1 MSTVTGNTL
10 NQGLAKR
17 LYTLPAGAR
26 GNIPLPGPDV
36 ASRKRLVEKLL
47 HNQEHYHTYF
57 NDMRFHNHST
67 HHMFAIYAL
76 GATPELLD
84 AAYATHMQY
93 QKPLVRSPHSI
104 TEANF
109 LEHLD
114 EDEYY
119 EAYLAYF
126 ANYLDTHD
134 IAETVDRFI
143 FSPEYNYIPN
153 LDELNARDKKNGGT
167 GSKQQPEMLNR
178 CLASL
183 VHPLIHVGYGVEFGV
198 KGQLAEDR
206 MIIICWTGL
215 AMTAVHPPFQTPIVP
230 YSLFSS
236 HPDFTTAPSASLLK
250 RLAALTVTSKSA
262 PSTPPKPTFSLHQ
275 RILADPSLAAGVAI
289 DASNPKKYEDLI
301 ERSGDRLH
309 ALVTEW
315 YGKWL
320 EGATTNEE
328 VESRLEAMVEEIVWG
343 NVMWF
348 GVGGWAG
355 PGKKD
360 GQNINADFYMMHL
373 VTSAHFLPNF
383 ALLPSASNPAA
394 LNPPLSLAN
403 RLLLVRTYFA
413 QSVGWYIARGR
424 PALPLADFYAAT
436 SKYVASPIPPPSKR
450 EKGDVKEGTIAM
462 MSFKS
467 ALEAGSN
474 PWPRIIQNTLVHTS
488 EHLCKLQRTLAF
500 FAVKY
505 GDRDAGDFAGS
516 PLEGSEKLDSTLFAR
531 VAGLTMERLGL
542 ANEGGKIEFF
552 DMLGFYGVERNGD
565 EPYDAE

>member
-1 MSTVTGNTL
+1 MPEQSLFSSAQITPTLLNTTTDTLNTTMSAATGNTL
-10 NQGLAKR
+10 NQELTKR
-17 LYTLPAGAR
+17 LYTVPAGAR

-47 HNQEHYHTYF
+47 HNQKHFHTYF

-84 AAYATHMQY
+84 AAYATHVQY

-104 TEANF
+104 TDANF
-109 LEHLD
+109 LDHLD

-126 ANYLDTHD
+126 LNYLDTHN

-153 LDELNARDKKNGGT
+153 LDDLNARDKKNGGK
-167 GSKQQPEMLNR
+167 GAKQKTNN
-178 CLASL
+178 
-183 VHPLIHVGYGVEFGV
+183 F
-198 KGQLAEDR
+198 
-206 MIIICWTGL
+206 WTGL

-236 HPDFTTAPSASLLK
+236 HPDFTAAPSASLLK
-250 RLAALTVTSKSA
+250 RLASLTVTSKSA
-262 PSTPPKPTFSLHQ
+262 PSTPLKPTFSLHQ
-275 RILADPSLAAGVAI
+275 RILADPSLTAGVAI
-289 DASNPKKYEDLI
+289 DVSSPKKYEDLI
-301 ERSGDRLH
+301 EHSGDRLH
-309 ALVTEW
+309 ELVTEW
-315 YGKWL
+315 YEKWL

-328 VESRLEAMVEEIVWG
+328 VESRLEAMVEEVIWG

-383 ALLPSASNPAA
+383 ALLPSASNPATV
-394 LNPPLSLAN
+394 NPPLSLAN

-413 QSVGWYIARGR
+413 QSIGWYIARGR
-424 PALPLADFYAAT
+424 PALPLAEFYAAT
-436 SKYVASPIPPPSKR
+436 ANHVASPIPPPSKR

-474 PWPRIIQNTLVHTS
+474 PWMRIIQNTLVHTS
-488 EHLCKLQRTLAF
+488 EHLCKLQRSLAF

-505 GDRDAGDFAGS
+505 GNRDAGDFAGS

-531 VAGLTMERLGL
+531 VAGLAMERLGL

-552 DMLGFYGVERNGD
+552 DLVGFYGVERNGD